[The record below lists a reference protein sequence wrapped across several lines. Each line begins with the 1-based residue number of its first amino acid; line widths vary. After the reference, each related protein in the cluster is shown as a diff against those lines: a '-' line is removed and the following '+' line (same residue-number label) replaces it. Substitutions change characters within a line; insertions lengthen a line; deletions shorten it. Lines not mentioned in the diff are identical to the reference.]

1 MRIARVLAA
10 GVALA
15 VTAGCGGGGGDGGG
29 GTGPSVFTSMSV
41 APSPVAVVVNATQ
54 ALTVTARDQNNST
67 MSGLTSAFTTG
78 NASIA
83 TVSGTGIV
91 TGVAAGTTTIT
102 VTGTIGTVS
111 KTTTVNVTVTE
122 PGPAASVTATLDSKF
137 DPGTV
142 TVTAGGT
149 VTWTFAML
157 HNVTFEGTGP
167 TGGNIPNT
175 ASGSVQR
182 TFPAAGTYNYH
193 CTIHSGM
200 SGTVVV
206 Q

>member
-83 TVSGTGIV
+83 TVSGTGVV

-111 KTTTVNVTVTE
+111 KTTTVN
-122 PGPAASVTATLDSKF
+122 
-137 DPGTV
+137 V